1 MVLSSSFKGKR
12 IQLIQEAV
20 YQNLRTK
27 HYQNT
32 LSRVQWFHSFQSGT
46 AQQGFEWGG
55 GGGGGRIKKNAWTKF
70 GWGGTCL
77 RIFI

>member
-55 GGGGGRIKKNAWTKF
+55 GGEGGG
-70 GWGGTCL
+70 
-77 RIFI
+77 